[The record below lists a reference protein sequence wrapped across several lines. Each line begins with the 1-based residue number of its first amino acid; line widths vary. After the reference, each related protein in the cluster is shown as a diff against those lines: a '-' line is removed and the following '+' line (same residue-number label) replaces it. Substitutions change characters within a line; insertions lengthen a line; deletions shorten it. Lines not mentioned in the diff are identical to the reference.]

1 MAKTKESQASL
12 TEILQR
18 GSWSAVEVAAL
29 LDTPLSIVDRW
40 CAVGL
45 LPGADLVRGQWQISG
60 RSLFLFCGRRIEP
73 HYSPETVAALLDKT
87 ADTVR
92 GWIKSGRMRKVKIGT
107 AKSASVLIPES
118 ELRRWL
124 SL

>member
-1 MAKTKESQASL
+1 MDL
-12 TEILQR
+12 TDLLRR
-18 GSWSAVEVAAL
+18 GTWSAAEVAAL
-29 LDTPLSIVDRW
+29 LDTPRAIVDRW

-45 LPGADLVRGQWQISG
+45 LPGAELLRGEWQISG

-73 HYSPETVAALLDKT
+73 HYSPETVAGLLDKT

-92 GWIKSGRMRKVKIGT
+92 DWIKSGRMRKVKIGT